1 MIPPEVHAR
10 IRRLFFAEH
19 WRIGTI
25 VSELGVH
32 PDTVRRAIE
41 SEHFNDHQALPQ
53 LRPSLLDPYKDF
65 IAAVVEQHP
74 RLRSTRLFEM
84 IRERGYQGSVVQLRR
99 YVRTI
104 RPARQ
109 REAYLRLQTLPAE
122 QGQVDWGN
130 FGQIRVG
137 NTQRHLS
144 CFVLVLSWS
153 RAMYARFALDQ
164 TLESFLR
171 GHVEAFHALGGV
183 VRSILYDNLKCV
195 VLERVGDHIRF
206 HPRLLE
212 LAGHYHFAPKPC
224 APYRGNEKGRVERTI
239 QYLRTSFFAARSFHS
254 VADLNLQLATWIAQT
269 AHARKVPGDPA
280 GRLIAEALEE
290 ERSRLLPLPEH
301 YFECDHL
308 RPVAVG
314 KTPYVRF
321 DGNDYS
327 IPHDRVGQLLTLV
340 ASEHLVRILDR
351 AGEVARHARSYDRK
365 AVIEDPAHLAALA
378 REKRRAHE
386 LRGRDRLRQSCPQA
400 EAFLEALALRGE
412 PLAGHTVRLLKLL
425 DRYGPAELDTAMEE
439 AIARGAISAISV
451 AHILDRRA
459 RSRQQLPPLEVVLP
473 DDPRVRDLRVTPHS
487 LVDYDDLCAHPQIE
501 EDPHEPID

>member
-1 MIPPEVHAR
+1 MIPPELRAR
-10 IRRLFFAEH
+10 IRRFFFVEH

-25 VSELGVH
+25 ATELGIH

-41 SEHFNDHQALPQ
+41 SERFNGTGPK
-53 LRPSLLDPYKDF
+53 LRCTLLDPYRAF
-65 IAAVVEQHP
+65 IADVLERHP

-84 IRERGYQGSVVQLRR
+84 IRERGYQGSAVQLRR
-99 YVRTI
+99 YVRTV

-109 REAYLRLQTLPAE
+109 REAYLRLQTLPGE

-130 FGQIRVG
+130 FGKIRVG
-137 NTQRHLS
+137 NTQRNLS

-171 GHVEAFHALGGV
+171 GHIEAFRVMGGV
-183 VRSILYDNLKCV
+183 SRSLLYDNLKCV

-206 HPRLLE
+206 HPRLLD

-224 APYRGNEKGRVERTI
+224 AVFRGNEKGRVERTI

-254 VADLNLQLATWIAQT
+254 VADLNLQLASWIAST
-269 AHARKVPGDPA
+269 AHTRKVPGDPT
-280 GRLIAEALEE
+280 GRLIVDALEE

-301 YFECDHL
+301 DFECDHL
-308 RPVAVG
+308 RPVAAG

-327 IPHDRVGQLLTLV
+327 IPHDRVRRVLTLV
-340 ASEHLVRILDR
+340 ASEHLVRILDGV
-351 AGEVARHARSYDRK
+351 GEIARHTRSYDRGET
-365 AVIEDPAHLAALA
+365 IEDPAHLAALT

-386 LRGRDRLRQSCPQA
+386 LRGRDLLRTTCPHA
-400 EAFLEALALRGE
+400 DAFIDALALRGE
-412 PLAGHTVRLLKLL
+412 PLAGHSARLLKLL
-425 DRYGPAELDTAMEE
+425 DRYGADELDGSIDE
-439 AIARGAISAISV
+439 ALSRGAISAVSV

-459 RSRQQLPPLEVVLP
+459 RSRHQAPPLEVVLP
-473 DDPRVRDLRVTPHS
+473 DDTRVRDLRVAPHALS
-487 LVDYDDLCAHPQIE
+487 AYDDLCSYHESE
-501 EDPHEPID
+501 EDPHEPD